1 MPARRASSRQKSK
14 RAPAV
19 LVRVWV
25 CDECGSAAVSY
36 MDWID
41 ANTDTIIGG
50 AFPKAAMGET
60 FCEDCEANPE
70 LVERLVSPHEA
81 ARLLKR

>member
-36 MDWID
+36 M
-41 ANTDTIIGG
+41 DTIIGG